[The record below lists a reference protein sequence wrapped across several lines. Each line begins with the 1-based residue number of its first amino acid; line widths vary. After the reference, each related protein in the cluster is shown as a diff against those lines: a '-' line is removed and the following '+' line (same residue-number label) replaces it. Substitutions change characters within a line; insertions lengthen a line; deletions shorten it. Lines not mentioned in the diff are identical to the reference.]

1 MTELNIPDGTNYQYY
16 QCFVNSFNNII
27 CNKIDNKYT
36 YINGSRLITVKKI
49 IPEYLHKYFIKYKMA
64 PNDITIK

>member
-36 YINGSRLITVKKI
+36 YINGCRLTKVHNFTLLVGYCK
-49 IPEYLHKYFIKYKMA
+49 KYFIKY
-64 PNDITIK
+64 